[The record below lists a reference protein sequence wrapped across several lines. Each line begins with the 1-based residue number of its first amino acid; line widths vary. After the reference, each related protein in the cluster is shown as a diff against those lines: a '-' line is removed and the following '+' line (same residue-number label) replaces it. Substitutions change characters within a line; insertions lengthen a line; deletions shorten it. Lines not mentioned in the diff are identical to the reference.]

1 MALDLGASRKK
12 HAKIVSGNFLFN
24 DETNIHKIY
33 TIAVIQVNEQQWIAR
48 ARRVYNEPESSVRLN
63 MILLRFSI

>member
-1 MALDLGASRKK
+1 MALDFIASRKK

-33 TIAVIQVNEQQWIAR
+33 TIPVIQINGQQWIAR
-48 ARRVYNEPESSVRLN
+48 ARRVYNEAESSVRLN

>member
-33 TIAVIQVNEQQWIAR
+33 TIAVIQVNGQQWIAR

>member
-33 TIAVIQVNEQQWIAR
+33 TIAVTQVNGQQWTAR
-48 ARRVYNEPESSVRLN
+48 ARRVYNETESSVRLN
-63 MILLRFSI
+63 IILLRFSI